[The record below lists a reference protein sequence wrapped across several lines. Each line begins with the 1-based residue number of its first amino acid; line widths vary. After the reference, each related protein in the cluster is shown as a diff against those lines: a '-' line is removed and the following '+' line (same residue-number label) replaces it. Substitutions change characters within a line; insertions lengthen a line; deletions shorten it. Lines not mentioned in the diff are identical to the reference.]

1 MGLDIEKVAMLTSM
15 VDKLIQM
22 KRVDNALD
30 ESVVEDLIQKSLFI
44 SGVPYSDDEIA
55 AVKRDVAY
63 KYQIQA
69 HPGESILADY
79 EQTNWY
85 DDRKAEIQQN
95 FWTRYKNYLIDEK
108 HFSPNVVSTLGN
120 DTLDQKLMNYI
131 LDPKAD
137 YGKPVLKRG
146 LIIGDVQSGKTSTYI
161 GFICK
166 AADAG
171 YKVFI
176 LLTGNN

>member
-1 MGLDIEKVAMLTSM
+1 MELDIEKVAMLTSM

-30 ESVVEDLIQKSLFI
+30 ESVVEDLIQKSLLI

-79 EQTNWY
+79 E
-85 DDRKAEIQQN
+85 
-95 FWTRYKNYLIDEK
+95 
-108 HFSPNVVSTLGN
+108 PVSYTHLRAHE
-120 DTLDQKLMNYI
+120 T
-131 LDPKAD
+131 
-137 YGKPVLKRG
+137 
-146 LIIGDVQSGKTSTYI
+146 
-161 GFICK
+161 
-166 AADAG
+166 
-171 YKVFI
+171 
-176 LLTGNN
+176 